1 VTDLAFNQ
9 EILSTRER
17 WYLRAACQG
26 VDTRQFFP
34 PKGTHLPPDV
44 AKICAGCEVRAEC
57 LEHAM
62 VFYEIGVW
70 GGTSEEERRQLRRE
84 RAGRPRQQAK
94 AHVVVEPKPAS
105 PGPPG
110 WVWGPDGWIAPKAAS

>member
-1 VTDLAFNQ
+1 MTDLAFNL

-17 WYLRAACQG
+17 WYLQAACRG
-26 VDTRQFFP
+26 VDTRVFFP
-34 PKGTHLPPDV
+34 AKGAHLPPDV
-44 AKICAGCEVRAEC
+44 AKICAGCPVRAEC

-84 RAGRPRQQAK
+84 RAGKARRRLLPPPPPVEAPAASRPAGR
-94 AHVVVEPKPAS
+94 
-105 PGPPG
+105 
-110 WVWGPDGWIAPKAAS
+110 VWGPDGWTVAS